1 MGPSRRGCYQAPS
14 TRSKMVR
21 QTNLFACVFGLHKQ
35 VIERDSLEQSQA
47 QVLHSCVDTE
57 LGLQLFPDDRTEH
70 IDRKGDPQLGLD
82 GIFQMAEKWLYPQ
95 VLLDPLEEQ
104 LYMPAAPV
112 QVGDDQWRKLYIVDQ
127 EHQILVVVGIPIE
140 DST

>member
-1 MGPSRRGCYQAPS
+1 M
-14 TRSKMVR
+14 
-21 QTNLFACVFGLHKQ
+21 
-35 VIERDSLEQSQA
+35 
-47 QVLHSCVDTE
+47 
-57 LGLQLFPDDRTEH
+57 
-70 IDRKGDPQLGLD
+70 
-82 GIFQMAEKWLYPQ
+82 
-95 VLLDPLEEQ
+95 LLDPLEEQ